1 MLCASLGGRL
11 GFCRKTLQ
19 AYQRYVYAT
28 LGFSTKDALKK
39 ETQPLKYGTE
49 HAELRLMQVDDRKN
63 LETLFSC
70 SDDLVVESE
79 NKMRDFK
86 RCCTLAA
93 YLDNM
98 MQYRFIEKT

>member
-1 MLCASLGGRL
+1 
-11 GFCRKTLQ
+11 
-19 AYQRYVYAT
+19 
-28 LGFSTKDALKK
+28 
-39 ETQPLKYGTE
+39 
-49 HAELRLMQVDDRKN
+49 MQVDDRKN